1 MKHLVLFLLLL
12 ATLKLPGQPL
22 VEIGKDDGILIEL
35 RYTTAENFFK
45 TAFYPT
51 NARALLRPATAAKLR
66 KVQDDLKKQGL
77 GLKVW
82 DAYRPLSVQR
92 AMWKKLPDA
101 RYVADPAKGGRH
113 NRGAALDLTLVD
125 AQGRE
130 LAMPTPHDEF
140 SEKAGAHFNLVPPEV
155 FKNRKKL
162 QELMTKHGFKIYDSE
177 WWHFDDADWI
187 GYEAM
192 DVPFETLGAEH

>member
-82 DAYRPLSVQR
+82 DA
-92 AMWKKLPDA
+92 
-101 RYVADPAKGGRH
+101 
-113 NRGAALDLTLVD
+113 
-125 AQGRE
+125 
-130 LAMPTPHDEF
+130 
-140 SEKAGAHFNLVPPEV
+140 
-155 FKNRKKL
+155 
-162 QELMTKHGFKIYDSE
+162 
-177 WWHFDDADWI
+177 
-187 GYEAM
+187 
-192 DVPFETLGAEH
+192 